1 MEKSNN
7 NQFNVDDISI
17 NSVYLNTFRK
27 RKKTGSTKNA
37 NNPQNVSMDGGKKKK
52 MPDSDKTV
60 ATVYEAVSNNE
71 IREIAESVDNI
82 TGMIRQNA
90 ESKAA
95 DLKSEK
101 NSVLQ
106 NESEECEATESND
119 AQESSDKSQSVSKS
133 KQAAADSVGAVK
145 KNPDTLQKGAAET
158 AKISDDSI
166 YRTIAVTTMMACRQ
180 LIPVIYKSVAEMSEE
195 KAAAFTEKNM
205 ETPSTV
211 TVKERS
217 EFTQE
222 IDWVK
227 LLRNLQ
233 RRWKLLVTVTVLG
246 AVLGFVLS
254 SFVIAP
260 RYQSISDLY
269 VTNKNDKAVSVGD
282 ENTVNIQDI
291 TASQKLVD
299 TYIVMLQTNSVTDKV
314 LRKLQDKEMT
324 EDQLL
329 KYLTFSSVN
338 NTEIL
343 RMTVET
349 ESPELSLKIC
359 KAYTD
364 VATQSLEDIVGAGS
378 VSVLSTPT
386 LPVAPSYPSVP
397 KFTAMAALIAF
408 LGAVCSIAIAT
419 MLKTTVTD
427 EKALTESYA
436 VPVLGSVPD
445 FFKFAK
451 ALNISKKEMNLNNK
465 LKKSNADNEK
475 IITTATILNQDTPF
489 PIASAYS
496 LIRTNI
502 MFSLSTVNNGV
513 VLITSP
519 NMNDLKTTTAIN
531 LSISIAQIGAKVLLV
546 DGDLR
551 NPTIY
556 KHFKASNKHGL
567 TKVLMGFESFEDA
580 VIRDLRP
587 GVDFL
592 SAGPS
597 TPNPSELLGSD
608 YMIDFLK
615 TKGDEY
621 DFVVID
627 TSPINLV
634 SDCLTLSSKA
644 SGIIMTAR
652 ENKTKYAEIDKAIQ
666 SIRMAKANLI
676 GFVLTDADSEY
687 GGYGHYGKYGYGYG
701 YGESS
706 KKQKEHHK
714 K

>member
-1 MEKSNN
+1 MEKSNQ

-27 RKKTGSTKNA
+27 RKKTSSRDNPSTSQRGSSSA
-37 NNPQNVSMDGGKKKK
+37 GGKKTQPRISEKNVETTY
-52 MPDSDKTV
+52 KT
-60 ATVYEAVSNNE
+60 ASNSE
-71 IREIAESVDNI
+71 IGEIADSVDNI
-82 TGMIRQNA
+82 TGYIRQSVEANVSDPKGGKNISA
-90 ESKAA
+90 KNT
-95 DLKSEK
+95 LSE
-101 NSVLQ
+101 
-106 NESEECEATESND
+106 NETAVSEN
-119 AQESSDKSQSVSKS
+119 QEQTPIKDKPS
-133 KQAAADSVGAVK
+133 AAASGNSVK
-145 KNPDTLQKGAAET
+145 KNVENFQKGVNEGN
-158 AKISDDSI
+158 KSLDDSI
-166 YRTIAVTTMMACRQ
+166 YRTIAITTMMACKQ

-195 KAAAFTEKNM
+195 KA
-205 ETPSTV
+205 PSSSDRNFESSSSV
-211 TVKERS
+211 TAGKERS
-217 EFTQE
+217 EFSE
-222 IDWVK
+222 DLDWMK

-233 RRWKLLVTVTVLG
+233 RRWKLLVAVTVMG
-246 AVLGFVLS
+246 AIAGFVLS

-260 RYQSISDLY
+260 RFQSISDLY
-269 VTNKNDKAVSVGD
+269 VTNKNEKAVNVGD
-282 ENTVNIQDI
+282 ENAVNIQDI

-314 LRKLQDKEMT
+314 LKKLQDKKMT
-324 EDQLL
+324 EKQLL
-329 KYLTFSSVN
+329 RYITFSSVN

-378 VSVLSTPT
+378 VSVLSTPM
-386 LPVAPSYPSVP
+386 LPVSPSYPSIP
-397 KFTAMAALIAF
+397 KFTVAAALIAL
-408 LGAVCSIAIAT
+408 LGTVGIITFAT
-419 MLKTTVTD
+419 MMKTTVTD
-427 EKALTESYA
+427 EKSLTETYA

-445 FFKFAK
+445 FFKFAR
-451 ALNISKKEMNLNNK
+451 ALNISKKDVNLNNK

-531 LSISIAQIGAKVLLV
+531 LAISIAQIGAKVLLV

-567 TKVLMGFESFEDA
+567 TKVLMGFEPFEDA

-621 DFVVID
+621 DFVIID

-701 YGESS
+701 YGYGESG
-706 KKQKEHHK
+706 KKQKGHHK